1 MNKKFKLMT
10 ITAITALLFT
20 GCTLPGSKKTV
31 DDPTDTKD
39 DHQIVAEESKKT
51 EYPEGNDNLEGSMV
65 TIANNDIDL
74 KIAGLE
80 DGTQIVAGK
89 QKIMNYGPGE
99 INELEVG
106 GETGNTRFQMDSI
119 QPLRIETVG
128 ATTQKVTLFVDSGS
142 EIAQT
147 SAGTFSKSDIVP
159 NNYIVTYSAGGYMT
173 NTISKF
179 DNASPEFSSKVSVAS
194 TDASKLG
201 LELGY
206 DYAVIS
212 GNINLATVNTFNI
225 KTEENVTYQ
234 IESTED
240 SVLMKADSNGEM
252 KFYRSS
258 KPAVKE
264 EERGEEEYSKMT
276 GIKISDYNH
285 PVIANKIE
293 L

>member
-1 MNKKFKLMT
+1 
-10 ITAITALLFT
+10 
-20 GCTLPGSKKTV
+20 
-31 DDPTDTKD
+31 
-39 DHQIVAEESKKT
+39 
-51 EYPEGNDNLEGSMV
+51 MV

-179 DNASPEFSSKVSVAS
+179 NNTSPEFSSKVSVAS

-212 GNINLATVNTFNI
+212 GNINLATVNTFNM
-225 KTEENVTYQ
+225 KTNENVTYQ

-240 SVLMKADSNGEM
+240 SVLMKSDSNGEL

-264 EERGEEEYSKMT
+264 EEQGEEEYSKLT
-276 GIKISDYNH
+276 GIKISDYSH

-293 L
+293 I